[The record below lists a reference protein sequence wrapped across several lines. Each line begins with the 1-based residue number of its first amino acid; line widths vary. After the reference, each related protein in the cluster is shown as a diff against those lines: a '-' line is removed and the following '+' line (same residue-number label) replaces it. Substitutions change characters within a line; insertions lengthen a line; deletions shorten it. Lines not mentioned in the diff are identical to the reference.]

1 MRRKMSRVLREML
14 AEDKCIIAPGC
25 FDPLTARI
33 VEATGFK
40 CAYMSGSGTSMFT
53 LGWPDMA
60 FITLTE
66 MAGNAS
72 RIACMINIPLISDAD
87 TGFGNALNV
96 RRCVQQFI
104 QGGVAAIHIE
114 DQIFPKRCG
123 HTAGRICISEEEMI
137 GKIRAASDMRNEL
150 DPDFVII
157 GRCDFRGAVG
167 GSLEGAIARSNSYVD
182 AGADVVFVEGLL
194 SVDELKYAVD
204 NVKAPLLYN
213 MGGLSPTLTEE
224 ELNDIGVKIVILAGA
239 STTSAYR
246 GVLDYMTRIKK
257 DLMYQ
262 KEFVEQ
268 RVTQGG
274 NEVFQF
280 VGFQK
285 MQELEEKYLPK
296 EMLDARYG
304 QPSIGTFQKESK

>member
-1 MRRKMSRVLREML
+1 MRKKMSRVLRDML

-25 FDPLTARI
+25 FDPLTGKI
-33 VEATGFK
+33 VESAGFR
-40 CAYMSGSGTSMFT
+40 CAYMTGSGTSMFT

-60 FITLTE
+60 FVTLTE
-66 MAGNAS
+66 MAGNAG
-72 RIACMINIPLISDAD
+72 RIACMVDIPLISDAD

-104 QGGVAAIHIE
+104 QGGVAAIHLE

-123 HTAGRICISEEEMI
+123 HTAGRICISEEEMV

-167 GSLEGAIARSNSYVD
+167 GSLDGAISRSNAYVK

-213 MGGLSPTLTEE
+213 MGGLSPTLSEK

-246 GVLDYMTRIKK
+246 GVLDYMARVKE

-262 KEFVEQ
+262 KEYVEQ
-268 RVTQGG
+268 RVSQGG
-274 NEVFQF
+274 NEVFRF

-296 EMLDARYG
+296 DMLDARYS
-304 QPSIGTFQKESK
+304 QTSIGTFQKEKE